1 MAETNSSMVK
11 SKPSCTSCGA
21 SLKKNTKFCG
31 ECGAGVSNA
40 DESVKAKPEKKSK
53 KQELEEYEDN
63 YVAEVK
69 TKPDLTLGLS
79 KVGKD
84 ATRRYIKGSYHTK
97 ITDTGKLSEIEK
109 IADRLDSTEEVLM
122 VCKQTKNPLKS
133 GGSLFTP
140 NTIIVTDQKILIRN
154 PSALGLRQNLESFR
168 YDTIVDL
175 KLERGMFSASIDVN
189 VPGLGYTR
197 IDAIKK
203 DEAEEILRIYQNAIQ
218 RGSGLKQQSHDIQQG
233 GGSLADELAKLAK
246 LKEQD
251 IISAEEFQQMK
262 NDLLSKM

>member
-1 MAETNSSMVK
+1 MAETNCSVVK
-11 SKPSCTSCGA
+11 TKPSCTNCGA
-21 SLKKNTKFCG
+21 SLKKTTKFCS
-31 ECGAGVSNA
+31 ECGAAVSGV
-40 DESVKAKPEKKSK
+40 DKP
-53 KQELEEYEDN
+53 
-63 YVAEVK
+63 VK
-69 TKPDLTLGLS
+69 TKPKSSVHARKKEKIKPDLTLGLS

-84 ATRRYIKGSYHTK
+84 ATRRYVKGSYHTK
-97 ITDTGKLSEIEK
+97 ISDTGKLNEIEK
-109 IADRLDSTEEVLM
+109 IADRLDPGEEVLM
-122 VCKQTKNPLKS
+122 VCRQTKNPLKS

-140 NTIIVTDQKILIRN
+140 DTIIVTDQKIIIRN

-168 YDTIVDL
+168 FDTVVDL

-203 DEAEEILRIYQNAIQ
+203 DEAEEILRIYQTAVQ
-218 RGSGLKQQSHDIQQG
+218 RQKGLKQQSHDVKQG
-233 GGSLADELAKLAK
+233 GGSLADELSKLAK

-251 IISAEEFQQMK
+251 VISAEEFQQMK

>member
-1 MAETNSSMVK
+1 MAKFKHNKKKNSAFLYETLILELTK
-11 SKPSCTSCGA
+11 A
-21 SLKKNTKFCG
+21 ILKK
-31 ECGAGVSNA
+31 
-40 DESVKAKPEKKSK
+40 DL
-53 KQELEEYEDN
+53 ELKN
-63 YVAEVK
+63 
-69 TKPDLTLGLS
+69 
-79 KVGKD
+79 
-84 ATRRYIKGSYHTK
+84 K
-97 ITDTGKLSEIEK
+97 ITKLIK
-109 IADRLDSTEEVLM
+109 
-122 VCKQTKNPLKS
+122 
-133 GGSLFTP
+133 
-140 NTIIVTDQKILIRN
+140 
-154 PSALGLRQNLESFR
+154 ESFR

-203 DEAEEILRIYQNAIQ
+203 DEAEEILRIYQTAVQ
-218 RGSGLKQQSHDIQQG
+218 RQRGLKQQSHDVKQG

>member
-1 MAETNSSMVK
+1 MFK
-11 SKPSCTSCGA
+11 SKHSCVNCGA
-21 SLKKNTKFCG
+21 KLKENTKFCG
-31 ECGAGVSNA
+31 ECGAEQV
-40 DESVKAKPEKKSK
+40 DDSVKNEN
-53 KQELEEYEDN
+53 EDN
-63 YVAEVK
+63 STTEYK

-79 KVGKD
+79 KIGKD
-84 ATRRYIKGSYHTK
+84 ATRRYVKGSYHTK

-109 IADRLDSTEEVLM
+109 IADRLQPGEEVFL
-122 VCKQTKNPLKS
+122 VCRQTKNPLKS

-154 PSALGLRQNLESFR
+154 PSALGLRQNMESFR

-197 IDAIKK
+197 IDAISKN
-203 DEAEEILRIYQNAIQ
+203 EAEQIFRIYQNAIERQ
-218 RGSGLKQQSHDIQQG
+218 RGLKQQSHDVKQG

-246 LKEQD
+246 LKEQE
-251 IISAEEFQQMK
+251 IISAEEFKQMK
-262 NDLLSKM
+262 DDLLSNRYN

>member
-31 ECGAGVSNA
+31 ECGAGGSNA

-140 NTIIVTDQKILIRN
+140 DSIIVTDQKIIIRN
-154 PSALGLRQNLESFR
+154 G
-168 YDTIVDL
+168 
-175 KLERGMFSASIDVN
+175 
-189 VPGLGYTR
+189 
-197 IDAIKK
+197 KK
-203 DEAEEILRIYQNAIQ
+203 
-218 RGSGLKQQSHDIQQG
+218 
-233 GGSLADELAKLAK
+233 
-246 LKEQD
+246 
-251 IISAEEFQQMK
+251 
-262 NDLLSKM
+262 

>member
-1 MAETNSSMVK
+1 MAETNCSVVK
-11 SKPSCTSCGA
+11 TKPSCTNCGA
-21 SLKKNTKFCG
+21 SLKKTTKFCS
-31 ECGAGVSNA
+31 ECGAAVSGVDKPVEIKPKS
-40 DESVKAKPEKKSK
+40 SVHARKKEKI
-53 KQELEEYEDN
+53 
-63 YVAEVK
+63 
-69 TKPDLTLGLS
+69 KPDLTLGLS

-84 ATRRYIKGSYHTK
+84 ATRRYVKGSYHTK
-97 ITDTGKLSEIEK
+97 ISDTGKLNEIEK
-109 IADRLDSTEEVLM
+109 IADRLDSGEEVLM
-122 VCKQTKNPLKS
+122 VCRQTRNPLKS
-133 GGSLFTP
+133 GGSLATP
-140 NTIIVTDQKILIRN
+140 NTIIVTDQKIIIRN

-203 DEAEEILRIYQNAIQ
+203 DEAEEILRVYQNAIQ